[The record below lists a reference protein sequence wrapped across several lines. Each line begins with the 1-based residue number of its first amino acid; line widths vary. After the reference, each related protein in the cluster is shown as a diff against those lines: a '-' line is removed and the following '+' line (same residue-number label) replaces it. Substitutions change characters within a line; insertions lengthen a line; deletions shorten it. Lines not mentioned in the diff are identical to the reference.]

1 MVRLLLDTHIFLWV
15 VNQSP
20 RLNAKTR
27 SFLESA
33 AAIYVSSAS
42 IWEIAIKRG
51 LRSPD
56 FQHNPREIRQY
67 LLRNG
72 CEELPI
78 QSRHVVEVD
87 SLPPIHKDPFD
98 RILIAQAMVEGITLL
113 TADAVIA
120 QYPGPICKV

>member
-42 IWEIAIKRG
+42 IWEIAIKVRLG
-51 LRSPD
+51 KMKADPD
-56 FQHNPREIRQY
+56 AMLSLIGASGFK
-67 LLRNG
+67 
-72 CEELPI
+72 ELPVLG
-78 QSRHVVEVD
+78 RHATGVAK
-87 SLPPIHKDPFD
+87 LPLHHGDPFD
-98 RILIAQAMVEGITLL
+98 RLLVAQAISELMHLVTEDPHLAAYSDLVIT
-113 TADAVIA
+113 V
-120 QYPGPICKV
+120 